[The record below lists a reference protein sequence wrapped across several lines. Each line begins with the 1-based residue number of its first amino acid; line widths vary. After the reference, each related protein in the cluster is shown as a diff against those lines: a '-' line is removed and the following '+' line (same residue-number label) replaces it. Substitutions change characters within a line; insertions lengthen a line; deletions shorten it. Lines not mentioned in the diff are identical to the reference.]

1 MWKRNMKVRHI
12 ALFITAFVVCACI
25 LMSGNIIF
33 GRYLS
38 VFSADAAFTATSA
51 DRVYLYNSDGD
62 NVTEIL
68 WPAGSDTASF
78 IVTNYIYTATPAR
91 QDLSVK
97 IRIVV
102 PDIQEYKNLEFT
114 INDDDTTYEAYPVYL
129 SANAPLY
136 SECVDWYKNKSL
148 DEDTGFWVYY
158 FNDTSGSEVRWLL
171 PGGNISERKF
181 DLEMYITENIEID
194 TSNLMIDIIEVQ
206 NQKGAIQQ

>member
-1 MWKRNMKVRHI
+1 MWKENMKVRHI

-38 VFSADAAFTATSA
+38 VFSADAAFSATSA
-51 DRVYLYNSDGD
+51 DRAYLYNSDGD
-62 NVTEIL
+62 NATEIL
-68 WPAGSDTASF
+68 WPTGSYAASF
-78 IVTNYIYTATPAR
+78 IVTNYIATATPAR

-114 INDDDTTYEAYPVYL
+114 INDDDATYEAYPVYL

-181 DLEMYITENIEID
+181 DLAMYPGNNEID